1 MATLRLE
8 FTNDE
13 NSKSIEIS
21 SDVNNL
27 EEVDNLITD
36 FRSLIVREKF
46 TAEADDEDQLN
57 FEFDGQTLMY
67 ADGGGQL
74 NGQYGT
80 STDTKTT
87 WEKVVDQ
94 EVKYR
99 ELDNSR
105 LTDEED
111 LKTTWPF
118 PKERPADSGLYDRL
132 DRPAQATLRV
142 DSDSKDEDPEYFSAS
157 DYRSAYY
164 GGA

>member
-13 NSKSIEIS
+13 NSKLIEIS

-27 EEVDNLITD
+27 EAVDNLITD

-46 TAEADDEDQLN
+46 PDEADDKGQLN

-67 ADGGGQL
+67 ADGEGQL

-105 LTDEED
+105 LTDEEN

-118 PKERPADSGLYDRL
+118 PKERPVDSIY
-132 DRPAQATLRV
+132 DRPAQATFRV
-142 DSDSKDEDPEYFSAS
+142 DSDSKDEDYFSAS

>member
-1 MATLRLE
+1 MTQTRRL
-8 FTNDE
+8 
-13 NSKSIEIS
+13 SGG
-21 SDVNNL
+21 
-27 EEVDNLITD
+27 LID
-36 FRSLIVREKF
+36 RQR
-46 TAEADDEDQLN
+46 ALN

-67 ADGGGQL
+67 ADGEGQL

-94 EVKYR
+94 EVVYQKYR

-105 LTDEED
+105 LTDEEN

-118 PKERPADSGLYDRL
+118 PKERPADSIY
-132 DRPAQATLRV
+132 DRPAQATFRV
-142 DSDSKDEDPEYFSAS
+142 DSDSKDEDYFSAS
-157 DYRSAYY
+157 DYRSGYY

>member
-13 NSKSIEIS
+13 NSKLIEIS

-27 EEVDNLITD
+27 EAVDNLITD

-46 TAEADDEDQLN
+46 PAEADDNDDKGQLN

-67 ADGGGQL
+67 ADGEGQL
-74 NGQYGT
+74 NGQCGT

-94 EVKYR
+94 EVVYQKYR

-105 LTDEED
+105 LTDEEN

-118 PKERPADSGLYDRL
+118 PKERPADSIY
-132 DRPAQATLRV
+132 DRPAQATFRV
-142 DSDSKDEDPEYFSAS
+142 DSDSKDEDYFSAS
-157 DYRSAYY
+157 DYRSGYY

>member
-13 NSKSIEIS
+13 NSKLIEIS

-27 EEVDNLITD
+27 EAVDNLITD

-46 TAEADDEDQLN
+46 PTEADDNDDKGQLN

-67 ADGGGQL
+67 ADGEGQL

-94 EVKYR
+94 EGVYQKYR

-105 LTDEED
+105 LTDEEN

-118 PKERPADSGLYDRL
+118 PKERPADSIY
-132 DRPAQATLRV
+132 DRPAQATFRV
-142 DSDSKDEDPEYFSAS
+142 DSDSKDEDYFSAS
-157 DYRSAYY
+157 DYRSGYY

>member
-13 NSKSIEIS
+13 NSKLIEIS

-27 EEVDNLITD
+27 EAVDNLITD

-46 TAEADDEDQLN
+46 PDEADDKGQLN

-67 ADGGGQL
+67 ADGEGQL

-105 LTDEED
+105 LTDEEN

-118 PKERPADSGLYDRL
+118 PKERPVEYGLY
-132 DRPAQATLRV
+132 DRPAQATFRV
-142 DSDSKDEDPEYFSAS
+142 DSDSKDEDYFSAS